1 MRALCLGIA
10 TLLFTAP
17 CSALAE
23 SIWLETG
30 RLEPREIRDLC
41 ERVSDVRLLARMQM
55 IASGS
60 GRWRRLSRQEIAVE
74 SIVMGTPPLNPDRCY
89 LIARAGT
96 IDDSER
102 RAFEV
107 RDFSV
112 NSERTS
118 VFVLGR
124 GYEQP

>member
-1 MRALCLGIA
+1 
-10 TLLFTAP
+10 
-17 CSALAE
+17 
-23 SIWLETG
+23 
-30 RLEPREIRDLC
+30 
-41 ERVSDVRLLARMQM
+41 MQM
-55 IASGS
+55 IASGNA
-60 GRWRRLSRQEIAVE
+60 RWRRLSRQEVVVE

-102 RAFEV
+102 RAFEI